1 MEGEFEEIVARIKRV
16 LKQRVRPGMKLENVT
31 AQTPILGEGLGLDS
45 VAALELVVG
54 LEEEFDVA
62 LDESELTADT
72 FKNLAS
78 LAAHMASKMS
88 AARS

>member
-31 AQTPILGEGLGLDS
+31 AQTPILGECLGLDS

-78 LAAHMASKMS
+78 LAAHVASKTS

>member
-1 MEGEFEEIVARIKRV
+1 MDGEIEAIVARIKRI
-16 LKQRVRPGMKLENVT
+16 LKQRVRPGLKLENVT

-54 LEEEFDVA
+54 LEEEFDVV
-62 LDESELTADT
+62 LDDSELSADT
-72 FKNLAS
+72 FKSLAS
-78 LAAHMASKMS
+78 LAAHIASKTS